1 MCKDVCGHVTEFE
14 CASFEYSPVNRFCQ
28 LNDVNRWT
36 AEENYVYFDQSWD
49 YYHKTCYICRYIC
62 TILLLCYTKY
72 CTILLLCY
80 TKYTLCYTKYT
91 LFYFYVI
98 LSILY
103 VILSILYVILSILYV
118 ILSILYVI
126 LSILYVILSI
136 LYVILSILYPTVLF
150 YVTCYFSILHLSIFI
165 LHYI

>member
-91 LFYFYVI
+91 LSYGFILRYMLFFYITFKHFYFT
-98 LSILY
+98 LY
-103 VILSILYVILSILYV
+103 LI
-118 ILSILYVI
+118 
-126 LSILYVILSI
+126 
-136 LYVILSILYPTVLF
+136 F
-150 YVTCYFSILHLSIFI
+150 YVACYMKSLKIPIG
-165 LHYI
+165 

>member
-1 MCKDVCGHVTEFE
+1 MSTFVFVYTGNCYFRIYRHSSIVGHNTFSLARTSLTMCKDVCGHVTEFE

-72 CTILLLCY
+72 TLSYVFILRYMLFFY
-80 TKYTLCYTKYT
+80 ITFKH
-91 LFYFYVI
+91 FYFTLYLICYVA
-98 LSILY
+98 
-103 VILSILYVILSILYV
+103 
-118 ILSILYVI
+118 
-126 LSILYVILSI
+126 
-136 LYVILSILYPTVLF
+136 
-150 YVTCYFSILHLSIFI
+150 CYMKSLKIPIG
-165 LHYI
+165 